1 MRRNTEGL
9 KRSAQLRSEE
19 ARQRALV
26 ALSRMESS
34 SREINF
40 RTVANEARVSAAWLY
55 NNSKLRS
62 RIMQL
67 RASQVSGSSAG
78 SEKADREV
86 LSRKNIIATLRLRI
100 KNLEQ
105 KNQELNGLLEHAY
118 GVIAQGAIGHSDS
131 SPKIEE
137 IAIGHGGMSIRGHQ

>member
-1 MRRNTEGL
+1 MRRNVEGL

-40 RTVANEARVSAAWLY
+40 RTVANEARVSPAWLY
-55 NNSKLRS
+55 NHSKLRS

-67 RASQVSGSSAG
+67 RTSQTSGSSAG
-78 SEKADREV
+78 SERTDREA
-86 LSRKNIIATLRLRI
+86 LSKKNIIATLRLRI
-100 KNLEQ
+100 KKLEQ

-118 GVIAQGAIGHSDS
+118 GVIAQGAVGHSDS
-131 SPKIEE
+131 SPTIEE
-137 IAIGHGGMSIRGHQ
+137 STLDHSGMSIREHQ